1 MSKSCGCKKMKGGGM
16 ALFKGKESYGEEL
29 KEAKALKS
37 NKISKK
43 QFVKGEKSE
52 GHKDEENPSLIAKE
66 IKSGAMSPKQY
77 ASVEAKE
84 KKMAFGGAIGA
95 MGNAANAIMARG
107 AANPS
112 MVKPAG
118 APAGRAGAAAPGAIN
133 TTPNARSTMMPPAPQ
148 KSAGLGMLGRMAQP
162 GPGTIRKAK
171 GGSVSSR
178 ADGCA
183 VRGKTKG
190 KII

>member
-1 MSKSCGCKKMKGGGM
+1 MALVANDPKAAKRLGIPKSVGEEFMSADKGKKFKGGGM
-16 ALFKGKESYGEEL
+16 SLFKGKETYSEEM

-37 NKISKK
+37 GKISPK

-66 IKSGAMSPKQY
+66 IKSGSMSPKQY

-84 KKMAFGGAIGA
+84 KKMATGGRIASKGEHA
-95 MGNAANAIMARG
+95 VQKQSKRG
-107 AANPS
+107 AQIFN
-112 MVKPAG
+112 
-118 APAGRAGAAAPGAIN
+118 
-133 TTPNARSTMMPPAPQ
+133 
-148 KSAGLGMLGRMAQP
+148 
-162 GPGTIRKAK
+162 K
-171 GGSVSSR
+171 GGMCKGYVR
-178 ADGCA
+178 GGGIE